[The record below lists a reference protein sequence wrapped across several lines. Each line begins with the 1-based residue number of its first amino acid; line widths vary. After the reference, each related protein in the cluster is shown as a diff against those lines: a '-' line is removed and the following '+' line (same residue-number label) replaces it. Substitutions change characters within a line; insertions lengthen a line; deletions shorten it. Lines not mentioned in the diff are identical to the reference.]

1 MKKSLL
7 LASLLMLSS
16 TVLLANDA
24 KKWFIGGEFGG
35 MDIGTEK
42 SSETHQNPFPNE
54 RDISK
59 NTQATYEA
67 IKFGKYHNNGRFY
80 GFYGHQNTKDDIT
93 SDMFG
98 AGFDYIFKDFGEI
111 MPFVGLQASYV
122 KSKIDNTDLKTLG
135 IDSLSGINLGINT
148 GMIFPVMDS
157 VEIEVGLRLLEL
169 ELQNSVTKGTTQYE
183 VELDGGTQYYLG
195 VNYKF

>member
-35 MDIGTEK
+35 MDIGAEKESGSLTEK
-42 SSETHQNPFPNE
+42 E
-54 RDISK
+54 ISK

-183 VELDGGTQYYLG
+183 IELDGGTQYYLG

>member
-35 MDIGTEK
+35 MDIGAEKESGSLTEK
-42 SSETHQNPFPNE
+42 E
-54 RDISK
+54 ISK

-169 ELQNSVTKGTTQYE
+169 ELQNSVTKGTTQHE
-183 VELDGGTQYYLG
+183 IELDGGTQYYLG

>member
-1 MKKSLL
+1 M
-7 LASLLMLSS
+7 A
-16 TVLLANDA
+16 
-24 KKWFIGGEFGG
+24 
-35 MDIGTEK
+35 
-42 SSETHQNPFPNE
+42 PNVSILTIP
-54 RDISK
+54 ISK
-59 NTQATYEA
+59 GIPLSCAYPKAALTPLS
-67 IKFGKYHNNGRFY
+67 G
-80 GFYGHQNTKDDIT
+80 
-93 SDMFG
+93 G

-122 KSKIDNTDLKTLG
+122 KSKIDDTDLKDLG
-135 IDSLSGINLGINT
+135 IDSLSGINLGINA